1 MAPAL
6 ADPAAGDGLDGDAA
20 GRMRRAA
27 VVVHPGKHHDL
38 EGFRAAVVKA
48 MADLGW
54 AAPLWL
60 ETSPGDTGERLAGG
74 GCAVRG

>member
-1 MAPAL
+1 MP
-6 ADPAAGDGLDGDAA
+6 P
-20 GRMRRAA
+20 GRMWRAA
-27 VVVHPGKHHDL
+27 VVVHPGKPHDL

-60 ETSPGDTGERLAGG
+60 ETSPGDTGERLAGE
-74 GCAVRG
+74 AVRSGVDLVIASGG